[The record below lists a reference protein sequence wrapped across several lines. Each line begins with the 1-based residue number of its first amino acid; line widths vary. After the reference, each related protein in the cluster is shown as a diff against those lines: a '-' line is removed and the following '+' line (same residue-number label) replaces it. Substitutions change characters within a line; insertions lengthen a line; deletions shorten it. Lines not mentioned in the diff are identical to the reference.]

1 MKVTLDWSELELAA
15 AVGLRRQLSSLRDQR
30 KDKHGFSGPGWTIH
44 IEGACGELAVAK
56 ALGRYWNGS
65 VDTFKDADIP
75 GEHTAIGFG
84 KVQVRTRSN
93 AYYDLIVRPDDADQD
108 VYILVTGRAPEFEV
122 HGWIRGR
129 DAKQKMWLRTY
140 GDRPAAYF
148 VPQSALQRLG

>member
-15 AVGLRRQLSSLRDQR
+15 AVGLRRQISSMRDQR
-30 KDKHGFSGPGWTIH
+30 EDKHGFSGPGWTIH

-65 VDTFKDADIP
+65 VDTFKAPDLGCDVREAESLQI
-75 GEHTAIGFG
+75 
-84 KVQVRTRSN
+84 RTRSN

-129 DAKQKMWLRTY
+129 EAK
-140 GDRPAAYF
+140 
-148 VPQSALQRLG
+148 

>member
-30 KDKHGFSGPGWTIH
+30 EDKHGFSGPGWTIH

-65 VDTFKDADIP
+65 VDNFRGPDLV
-75 GEHTAIGFG
+75 GFL
-84 KVQVRTRSN
+84 QIRTRSN

-129 DAKQKMWLRTY
+129 DAKQEMWLRTY
-140 GDRPAAYF
+140 GDRPPAYF
-148 VPQSALQRLG
+148 VPQSALQRFG

>member
-15 AVGLRRQLSSLRDQR
+15 AVGLRRQISSMRDQR
-30 KDKHGFSGPGWTIH
+30 EDKHGFSGPGWTIH

-65 VDTFKDADIP
+65 VDNFRGPDIP
-75 GEHTAIGFG
+75 DQEVRAAFG
-84 KVQVRTRSN
+84 RIQIRTRSN

-108 VYILVTGRAPEFEV
+108 VFILVTGRAPEFEV

-129 DAKQKMWLRTY
+129 EAKQEMWLRTY
-140 GDRPAAYF
+140 GDRPPAYF
-148 VPQSALQRLG
+148 VPQAALRRLG